1 MKKQSLLIVIV
12 ILILLGVSVGYSVV
26 RISTNVKGKASIVKD
41 LDVEFESIG
50 KLEEYGSYGA
60 TAEISDDKKTVLINV
75 PKLSY
80 MGAYAVVPITVKNV
94 GQIPAKLESIYEYGT
109 NDNEAIKITYDG
121 IAVTDKAL
129 NPLEEEKFFIKV
141 SWENE
146 LKQDSSEIE
155 FYIRFNYVQG
165 EVRYVESRCY

>member
-26 RISTNVKGKASIVKD
+26 RISTNVKGKTSIVKD
-41 LDVEFESIG
+41 LDVEFKSIG
-50 KLEEYGSYGA
+50 KIEEYGSYGA

-94 GQIPAKLESIYEYGT
+94 GQLPAKLESIYEYGT

-155 FYIRFNYVQG
+155 FYIRFNYVQ
-165 EVRYVESRCY
+165 E

>member
-26 RISTNVKGKASIVKD
+26 RISINVKGKTSIVKN

-50 KLEEYGSYGA
+50 KIEEYGSYGA
-60 TAEISDDKKTVLINV
+60 TAEISDDKKKVLINV

-155 FYIRFNYVQG
+155 FYIRFNYVQ
-165 EVRYVESRCY
+165 E

>member
-26 RISTNVKGKASIVKD
+26 RISTNVKGKTSIVKD

-50 KLEEYGSYGA
+50 NLEEYGSYGA

-80 MGAYAVVPITVKNV
+80 MGAYVVVPITVKNV
-94 GQIPAKLESIYEYGT
+94 GQMPAKLESIYEYGT

-155 FYIRFNYVQG
+155 FYIRFNYVQ
-165 EVRYVESRCY
+165 E

>member
-12 ILILLGVSVGYSVV
+12 ILILLGLSVGYSVV
-26 RISTNVKGKASIVKD
+26 RISTNVKGKTSIVKD
-41 LDVEFESIG
+41 LDVEFKSIG
-50 KLEEYGSYGA
+50 KIEEYGSYGA

-80 MGAYAVVPITVKNV
+80 MGAYAIVPITVKNV
-94 GQIPAKLESIYEYGT
+94 GQLPAKLESIYEYGT

-129 NPLEEEKFFIKV
+129 NPMEEEKFFIKV

-155 FYIRFNYVQG
+155 FYIRFNYVQ
-165 EVRYVESRCY
+165 E

>member
-26 RISTNVKGKASIVKD
+26 RISTNVKGKTSIVKD

-60 TAEISDDKKTVLINV
+60 TAEISDDKKTVLIHV

-155 FYIRFNYVQG
+155 FYIRFNYVQ
-165 EVRYVESRCY
+165 E

>member
-26 RISTNVKGKASIVKD
+26 RISTNVKGKTSIVKN

-50 KLEEYGSYGA
+50 KIEEYGSYGA

-94 GQIPAKLESIYEYGT
+94 GQIPAKLESIYEYET

-155 FYIRFNYVQG
+155 FYIRFNYVQ
-165 EVRYVESRCY
+165 E

>member
-26 RISTNVKGKASIVKD
+26 RISTNVKGKTSIVKN

-94 GQIPAKLESIYEYGT
+94 GQLPAKLESIYEYGT

-155 FYIRFNYVQG
+155 FYIRFNYVQ
-165 EVRYVESRCY
+165 E

>member
-1 MKKQSLLIVIV
+1 MKKQSLLIVIA

-26 RISTNVKGKASIVKD
+26 RISTNVKGKTSIVKD
-41 LDVEFESIG
+41 LNVEFESIG

-60 TAEISDDKKTVLINV
+60 TAKISDDKKTVLINV

-80 MGAYAVVPITVKNV
+80 MGAYVVVPITVKNV
-94 GQIPAKLESIYEYGT
+94 GQLPAKLESIYEYGT

-155 FYIRFNYVQG
+155 FYIRFNYVQ
-165 EVRYVESRCY
+165 E

>member
-26 RISTNVKGKASIVKD
+26 RISTNVKGKASIVKN

-60 TAEISDDKKTVLINV
+60 TAEISDDKKTALINV

-94 GQIPAKLESIYEYGT
+94 GQLPAKLESIYEYGT

-155 FYIRFNYVQG
+155 FYIRFNYVQ
-165 EVRYVESRCY
+165 E

>member
-12 ILILLGVSVGYSVV
+12 ILILLGFATGYSVLRV
-26 RISTNVKGKASIVKD
+26 STNVKGKAAVVKN

-50 KLEEYGSYGA
+50 KIEESGSKDA

-80 MGAYAVVPITVKNV
+80 IGSYAIIPITVKNV
-94 GQIPAKLESIYEYGT
+94 GQLPAKLESIYEYKT
-109 NDNEAIKITYDG
+109 NDNDAIKITYDG
-121 IAVTDKAL
+121 IATTDKVL

-155 FYIRFNYVQG
+155 FYIRFNYVQ
-165 EVRYVESRCY
+165 E

>member
-26 RISTNVKGKASIVKD
+26 RISTNVKGKTSIVKD

-50 KLEEYGSYGA
+50 KIEEYGSYGA

-94 GQIPAKLESIYEYGT
+94 GQLPAKLESIYEYGT

-129 NPLEEEKFFIKV
+129 NPMEDEKFFIKV

-155 FYIRFNYVQG
+155 FYIRFNYVQ
-165 EVRYVESRCY
+165 E

>member
-1 MKKQSLLIVIV
+1 MKKQSLLIVIA

-26 RISTNVKGKASIVKD
+26 RISTNVKGKTSIVKD

-60 TAEISDDKKTVLINV
+60 TAEISDDKKMVLINV

-94 GQIPAKLESIYEYGT
+94 GQMPAKLESIYEYGT

-155 FYIRFNYVQG
+155 FYIRFNYVQ
-165 EVRYVESRCY
+165 E

>member
-26 RISTNVKGKASIVKD
+26 RISTNVKGKTSIVKD

-80 MGAYAVVPITVKNV
+80 MGAYAVVPITVKNI

-155 FYIRFNYVQG
+155 FYIRFNYVR
-165 EVRYVESRCY
+165 E

>member
-26 RISTNVKGKASIVKD
+26 RVSTNVKGKTSIVKD
-41 LDVEFESIG
+41 LNVEFKSIG
-50 KLEEYGSYGA
+50 KIEEYGSYGA

-94 GQIPAKLESIYEYGT
+94 GQLPAKLESIYEYGT

-129 NPLEEEKFFIKV
+129 NPMEEEKFFIKV

-146 LKQDSSEIE
+146 LKQNSSEIE
-155 FYIRFNYVQG
+155 FYIRFNYVQ
-165 EVRYVESRCY
+165 E

>member
-26 RISTNVKGKASIVKD
+26 RISTNVKGKISIVKD

-60 TAEISDDKKTVLINV
+60 TAEISDDKKKVLINV

-94 GQIPAKLESIYEYGT
+94 GQLPAKLESIYEYGT

-155 FYIRFNYVQG
+155 FYIRFNYVQ
-165 EVRYVESRCY
+165 E

>member
-1 MKKQSLLIVIV
+1 M
-12 ILILLGVSVGYSVV
+12 V
-26 RISTNVKGKASIVKD
+26 RVSTNVKGKTSIVKD
-41 LDVEFESIG
+41 LNVEFKSIG
-50 KLEEYGSYGA
+50 KIEEYGSYGA
-60 TAEISDDKKTVLINV
+60 TAEISNDKKTVLINV

-94 GQIPAKLESIYEYGT
+94 GQLPAKLESIYEYGT

-155 FYIRFNYVQG
+155 FYIRFNYVQ
-165 EVRYVESRCY
+165 E

>member
-80 MGAYAVVPITVKNV
+80 MGAYAVVPIMVKNV

-155 FYIRFNYVQG
+155 FYIRFNYVQ
-165 EVRYVESRCY
+165 E

>member
-26 RISTNVKGKASIVKD
+26 RISTNVKGKTSIVKN

-50 KLEEYGSYGA
+50 KIEEYGSYGA

-80 MGAYAVVPITVKNV
+80 MGAYVVVPITVKNV

-155 FYIRFNYVQG
+155 FYIRFNYVQ
-165 EVRYVESRCY
+165 E

>member
-26 RISTNVKGKASIVKD
+26 RISTNVKGKTSIVKD

-50 KLEEYGSYGA
+50 KIEEYGSYGA
-60 TAEISDDKKTVLINV
+60 TAKISDDKKTVLINV

-94 GQIPAKLESIYEYGT
+94 GQLPAKLESIYEYGT

-129 NPLEEEKFFIKV
+129 NPMEEEKFFIKV

-155 FYIRFNYVQG
+155 FYIRFNYVQ
-165 EVRYVESRCY
+165 E

>member
-26 RISTNVKGKASIVKD
+26 RVSTNVKGKTSIVKD
-41 LDVEFESIG
+41 LNVEFKSIG
-50 KLEEYGSYGA
+50 KIEEYGSYGA

-94 GQIPAKLESIYEYGT
+94 GQLPAKLESIYEYGT

-146 LKQDSSEIE
+146 LKQDFSEIE
-155 FYIRFNYVQG
+155 FYIRFNYVQ
-165 EVRYVESRCY
+165 E

>member
-121 IAVTDKAL
+121 IAVTDKTL

-155 FYIRFNYVQG
+155 FYIRFNYVQ
-165 EVRYVESRCY
+165 E

>member
-26 RISTNVKGKASIVKD
+26 RISTNVKGKTSIVKN

-50 KLEEYGSYGA
+50 KIEEYGSYGA

-80 MGAYAVVPITVKNV
+80 MGAYAVVSITVKNV

-155 FYIRFNYVQG
+155 FYIRFNYVQ
-165 EVRYVESRCY
+165 E

>member
-26 RISTNVKGKASIVKD
+26 RISTNVKGKTSIVKD

-60 TAEISDDKKTVLINV
+60 TAEIFDDKKTVLINV

-94 GQIPAKLESIYEYGT
+94 GQLPAKLESIYEYGT

-155 FYIRFNYVQG
+155 FYIRFNYVQ
-165 EVRYVESRCY
+165 E

>member
-26 RISTNVKGKASIVKD
+26 RISTNVKGKTSIVKD

-129 NPLEEEKFFIKV
+129 NLLEEEKFFIKV

-165 EVRYVESRCY
+165 

>member
-12 ILILLGVSVGYSVV
+12 ILILLGVLVGYSVV

-155 FYIRFNYVQG
+155 FYIRFNYVQ
-165 EVRYVESRCY
+165 E

>member
-26 RISTNVKGKASIVKD
+26 RISTNVKGKTSIVKD

-94 GQIPAKLESIYEYGT
+94 GQMPAKLESIYEYGT

-141 SWENE
+141 FWENE

-155 FYIRFNYVQG
+155 FYIRFNYVQ
-165 EVRYVESRCY
+165 

>member
-26 RISTNVKGKASIVKD
+26 RISTNVKGKTSIVNN

-155 FYIRFNYVQG
+155 FYIRFNYVQ
-165 EVRYVESRCY
+165 E

>member
-12 ILILLGVSVGYSVV
+12 ILILLGLSVGYSVFRV
-26 RISTNVKGKASIVKD
+26 STNVKGKTSIVKD

-50 KLEEYGSYGA
+50 KIEENGSKGA
-60 TAEISDDKKTVLINV
+60 TAEISDDRKTVLINV

-80 MGAYAVVPITVKNV
+80 MGAYVVVPITVKNV

-109 NDNEAIKITYDG
+109 NDNDAIKITYDG
-121 IAVTDKAL
+121 IAITDKAL
-129 NPLEEEKFFIKV
+129 NPLEEEKFFVKV

-155 FYIRFNYVQG
+155 FYIRFNYVQ
-165 EVRYVESRCY
+165 E

>member
-1 MKKQSLLIVIV
+1 MKKQSFLIVIF
-12 ILILLGVSVGYSVV
+12 ILILMGVSVGYSVV
-26 RISTNVKGKASIVKD
+26 RISTNVKGKTSIVKD

-165 EVRYVESRCY
+165 

>member
-26 RISTNVKGKASIVKD
+26 RISTNVKGKTSIVKD

-50 KLEEYGSYGA
+50 KIEEYGSYGA

-94 GQIPAKLESIYEYGT
+94 GQLPAKLESIYEYGT
-109 NDNEAIKITYDG
+109 TDNEAIKITYDG

-129 NPLEEEKFFIKV
+129 NPMEEEKFFIKV

-155 FYIRFNYVQG
+155 FYIRFNYVQ
-165 EVRYVESRCY
+165 E

>member
-26 RISTNVKGKASIVKD
+26 RVSTNVKGKTSIVKD
-41 LDVEFESIG
+41 LNVEFKSIG
-50 KLEEYGSYGA
+50 KIEEYGSYGA

-155 FYIRFNYVQG
+155 FYIRFNYVQ
-165 EVRYVESRCY
+165 E

>member
-1 MKKQSLLIVIV
+1 MKKQSLLIVIA

-26 RISTNVKGKASIVKD
+26 RISTNVKGKTSIVKD

-94 GQIPAKLESIYEYGT
+94 GQMPAKLESIYEYGT

-165 EVRYVESRCY
+165 

>member
-12 ILILLGVSVGYSVV
+12 ILILVGVSVGYSVV
-26 RISTNVKGKASIVKD
+26 RISTNVKGKTSIVKN

-50 KLEEYGSYGA
+50 KIEEYGSYGA

-155 FYIRFNYVQG
+155 FYIRFNYVQ
-165 EVRYVESRCY
+165 E

>member
-1 MKKQSLLIVIV
+1 MKKQSLLIVIA

-26 RISTNVKGKASIVKD
+26 RISTNVKGKTSIVKN

-50 KLEEYGSYGA
+50 KIEEYGSYGA

-155 FYIRFNYVQG
+155 FYIRFNYVQ
-165 EVRYVESRCY
+165 E

>member
-12 ILILLGVSVGYSVV
+12 ILILLGVSVGYSVFRV
-26 RISTNVKGKASIVKD
+26 STNVKGKTSIVKD
-41 LDVEFESIG
+41 LDVEFKSIG
-50 KLEEYGSYGA
+50 KIEEYGSYGA

-80 MGAYAVVPITVKNV
+80 MGAYAIVPITVKNV
-94 GQIPAKLESIYEYGT
+94 GQLPAKLESIYEYGT

-129 NPLEEEKFFIKV
+129 NPMEEEKFFIKV

-155 FYIRFNYVQG
+155 FYIRFNYVQ
-165 EVRYVESRCY
+165 E

>member
-1 MKKQSLLIVIV
+1 MKKQNLLIVIV

-26 RISTNVKGKASIVKD
+26 RISTNVKGKTSIVKN

-50 KLEEYGSYGA
+50 KIEEYGSYGA

-165 EVRYVESRCY
+165 

>member
-26 RISTNVKGKASIVKD
+26 RISTNVKGKTSIVKD

-50 KLEEYGSYGA
+50 KIEEYGSYGA

-141 SWENE
+141 SWKNE

-155 FYIRFNYVQG
+155 FYIRFNYVQ
-165 EVRYVESRCY
+165 E

>member
-26 RISTNVKGKASIVKD
+26 RISTNVKGKTSIVKD

-60 TAEISDDKKTVLINV
+60 TAEISDDKKMVLINV

-165 EVRYVESRCY
+165 

>member
-26 RISTNVKGKASIVKD
+26 RISTNVKGKTSIVKD

-50 KLEEYGSYGA
+50 KIEEYGSYGA

-94 GQIPAKLESIYEYGT
+94 GQMPAKLESIYEYGT

-165 EVRYVESRCY
+165 